1 MNHEQE
7 QFFYEKYLN
16 RFWRMKRYASLF
28 LNDDQ
33 AEEVVQSAFF
43 EAVEKIDTFFNHENP
58 DAWLMVILKN
68 KISNFQRKNQSDLL
82 RLVTLDSETASQIVD
97 TRNTEDPMEQQESL
111 EDAKRTIR
119 NTLSKEEQYILRR
132 LIFENASHKEVAS
145 ELCITIWTSQKRLE
159 RIRNKLEKDFPGYR
173 K

>member
-28 LNDDQ
+28 LNNDQ

-43 EAVEKIDTFFNHENP
+43 EAVKKIDTFFNHENP

>member
-28 LNDDQ
+28 LNNDQ

-43 EAVEKIDTFFNHENP
+43 EAVKKIDTFFNHENP

-97 TRNTEDPMEQQESL
+97 TRNTEDHMEQQESL

-119 NTLSKEEQYILRR
+119 NTLSKEEQYILRH

-145 ELCITIWTSQKRLE
+145 ELGITIWTSQKRLE

>member
-1 MNHEQE
+1 MIH
-7 QFFYEKYLN
+7 
-16 RFWRMKRYASLF
+16 
-28 LNDDQ
+28 
-33 AEEVVQSAFF
+33 
-43 EAVEKIDTFFNHENP
+43 T
-58 DAWLMVILKN
+58 LKN

-132 LIFENASHKEVAS
+132 LIFENTSHKEVAS
-145 ELCITIWTSQKRLE
+145 ELGITIWTSQKRLE